1 MICCVR
7 LQGSEPGGRPT
18 AACRGPATANPFAC
32 DFSNFCLRSG
42 SQEQCFSN
50 CDPGTSSVCLT
61 WELVGNNLSD
71 LELGLLG
78 VEPSNALHKPSR
90 DVLQAGVWEPV
101 PQKPSLRQRVR
112 GHVVYGRVFSVREA
126 GQGRPQQG
134 CGVSI

>member
-18 AACRGPATANPFAC
+18 AACRGPAIANPFAC

-90 DVLQAGVWEPV
+90 DMLQAGVWEPV
-101 PQKPSLRQRVR
+101 P
-112 GHVVYGRVFSVREA
+112 
-126 GQGRPQQG
+126 
-134 CGVSI
+134 